1 MTFEFIAIVVF
12 ILVFVVG
19 LLGVVY
25 WMLDKD

>member
-12 ILVFVVG
+12 LLVFVVG